1 VSEKVS
7 GLVVWS
13 SRWSQC
19 QLEVEL
25 LCDALN
31 PGLVAR
37 RCVSVDAGTYCVPFR
52 GGQWLV
58 DPRGPAEKAGHRPG
72 GESERISFG
81 LVHAAVDRTRL
92 PVLGSLNPA
101 RPLRP
106 HAVVLSCR
114 ELCRDLL
121 SGKES

>member
-1 VSEKVS
+1 MSEKVS

-58 DPRGPAEKAGHRPG
+58 DPLGPAEKAGHRPG
-72 GESERISFG
+72 VSRSGSRLG
-81 LVHAAVDRTRL
+81 LCMRRL
-92 PVLGSLNPA
+92 TEPDCQSSA
-101 RPLRP
+101 R
-106 HAVVLSCR
+106 
-114 ELCRDLL
+114 
-121 SGKES
+121 